1 MNSFKFLDII
11 FVMREKFVFSWI
23 PCYRQYTHI
32 YIHEIYGLVYSVLL
46 FNATFNN
53 ISVISWRSVLL
64 VEETGVPGENHQPVA
79 SHRQTLSHSVVSS
92 TACHE
97 QGSNLQLHSDRH
109 LLHMCSCKSNHQTI
123 STTTAPLFAF
133 RNNNKVSNES
143 VVYLHIA
150 HGDKIDM
157 VDMI

>member
-1 MNSFKFLDII
+1 
-11 FVMREKFVFSWI
+11 
-23 PCYRQYTHI
+23 
-32 YIHEIYGLVYSVLL
+32 
-46 FNATFNN
+46 
-53 ISVISWRSVLL
+53 
-64 VEETGVPGENHQPVA
+64 
-79 SHRQTLSHSVVSS
+79 
-92 TACHE
+92 
-97 QGSNLQLHSDRH
+97 
-109 LLHMCSCKSNHQTI
+109 MCSCKSNYQTI